1 MTRKQLNLRIIMT
14 KSKKAK
20 IILTTNE
27 GAEFFSNNEYNSI
40 LANLKKHI
48 RECQLRATT
57 AVNKEL
63 IRLYWTIGKTIVERQ
78 EGRGWGTKFIEKL
91 AKDLQNEF
99 PGVEGFSRTNVFRM
113 RAFYKEYKIVP
124 PLVGLFDEID
134 HLGVLTLIPWSH
146 NILLMEKL
154 DSIEQRLWYATKT
167 IENAWGKRALEDW
180 IDRDVYSRQG
190 KAVTNFSLRLPEP
203 QSTLAKETLCDPYFF
218 DFLNLLPGHLEKEL
232 EDGLVEKIQQT
243 LLAFGHG
250 FAFVGR
256 QYPLEIDGDTFY
268 VDLLFYHIPSHRYIA
283 VELKTE
289 PFKAEHTGQMNF
301 YLAAIDDML
310 KMSQDNP
317 SIGLILCKKKS
328 KIKAEYALRDLQK
341 LMSVAE
347 YSTTRKNLPK
357 SIENLLPPIEEIE
370 EELEKDMRTDIE
382 TKVRASPHSS
392 TNECLGDS
400 LC

>member
-1 MTRKQLNLRIIMT
+1 MT
-14 KSKKAK
+14 KAEKMKCTPETKKEK
-20 IILTTNE
+20 ELFSSQEYSLT
-27 GAEFFSNNEYNSI
+27 
-40 LANLKKHI
+40 LADLKKQI
-48 RECQLRATT
+48 RTCQLKAAM

-63 IRLYWTIGKTIVERQ
+63 IRLYWAIGKTIVERQ
-78 EGRGWGTKFIEKL
+78 EGNGWGTKFIEKL

-113 RAFYKEYKIVP
+113 RAFYREYKIVP
-124 PLVGLFDEID
+124 PLVGQIDEID
-134 HLGVLTLIPWSH
+134 HLGVLSQIPWSH

-154 DSIEQRLWYATKT
+154 DSVEQRLWYAAKT
-167 IENAWGKRALEDW
+167 VENKWGKRALEDW
-180 IDRDVYSRQG
+180 IDTDIYSRQG

-203 QSTLAKETLCDPYFF
+203 QSTLAQETLCDPYFF
-218 DFLNLLPGHLEKEL
+218 DFLNLPQGHLEREL
-232 EDGLVEKIQQT
+232 EEGLVEKIQQT

-268 VDLLFYHIPSHRYIA
+268 VDLLFYHIPSHRYIV

-289 PFKAEHTGQMNF
+289 HFKAEHTGQLNF

-310 KMSQDNP
+310 KTPHDNP

-328 KIKAEYALRDLQK
+328 KIKAEYALRDLEK

-347 YSTTRKNLPK
+347 YSTTRKTIQK
-357 SIENLLPPIEEIE
+357 SMDNLLPPVEEIE
-370 EELEKDMRTDIE
+370 EELGPVI
-382 TKVRASPHSS
+382 
-392 TNECLGDS
+392 N
-400 LC
+400 

>member
-1 MTRKQLNLRIIMT
+1 MAKE
-14 KSKKAK
+14 KKVKNQPAK
-20 IILTTNE
+20 AEEKELT
-27 GAEFFSNNEYNSI
+27 SNKDYASM
-40 LANLKKHI
+40 LMKLKKNI
-48 RECQLRATT
+48 RESQLRAAI

-63 IRLYWTIGKTIVERQ
+63 IRLYWTIGKSIIEKQ
-78 EGRGWGTKFIEKL
+78 EVSGWGTKFIEKL

-124 PLVGLFDEID
+124 PAVGQIDEIE
-134 HLGVLTLIPWSH
+134 HLGVLTQIPWSH
-146 NILLMEKL
+146 NIILMEKI

-167 IENAWGKRALEDW
+167 IENKWGKRALEDW
-180 IDRDVYSRQG
+180 IDRDIYSRQG

-203 QSTLAKETLCDPYFF
+203 QSTLAKETLCDPYLF
-218 DFLNLLPGHLEKEL
+218 DYLNLPPGHLEKEL
-232 EDGLVEKIQQT
+232 EDGLVNKIQET

-268 VDLLFYHIPSHRYIA
+268 IDLLFYHIPTHRYIS

-289 PFKAEHTGQMNF
+289 PFKPEHTGQMNF
-301 YLAAIDDML
+301 YLAALDDML
-310 KMSQDNP
+310 KTPEDNP
-317 SIGLILCKKKS
+317 SIGLIICKKKS

-347 YSTTRKNLPK
+347 YSTGAKNKSPK
-357 SIENLLPPIEEIE
+357 VIGNLLPTIAEIE
-370 EELEKDMRTDIE
+370 AELAKDD
-382 TKVRASPHSS
+382 K
-392 TNECLGDS
+392 
-400 LC
+400 

>member
-1 MTRKQLNLRIIMT
+1 MTLDDVAGKMNDLKRRYIEDRMPRE
-14 KSKKAK
+14 KKAK
-20 IILTTNE
+20 TLPVK
-27 GAEFFSNNEYNSI
+27 AEEKELMSNNDYMSMLTE
-40 LANLKKHI
+40 LKKHI
-48 RECQLRATT
+48 RECQLRAAT

-63 IRLYWTIGKTIVERQ
+63 IQLYWTIGKSIFERQ
-78 EGRGWGTKFIEKL
+78 EGSGWGAKFIEKL

-99 PGVEGFSRTNVFRM
+99 PGVEGFSKRNVFRM
-113 RAFYKEYKIVP
+113 RAFYLEYKLVP
-124 PLVGLFDEID
+124 PVAAQLNELE
-134 HLGVLTLIPWSH
+134 HLGVLTQIPWSH
-146 NILLMEKL
+146 NIILMEK
-154 DSIEQRLWYATKT
+154 IENVEQRLWYAEKT
-167 IENAWGKRALEDW
+167 VENKWGKRALEDW
-180 IDRDVYSRQG
+180 IDRDIYSRQG

-218 DFLNLLPGHLEKEL
+218 DFLNLPPGHLEKEL
-232 EDGLVEKIQQT
+232 EDRLVEKIQET

-310 KMSQDNP
+310 KTPQDNP
-317 SIGLILCKKKS
+317 SIGLILCKRKS

-347 YSTTRKNLPK
+347 YSTETQKKLHK
-357 SIENLLPPIEEIE
+357 EIDALLPPIEEIE
-370 EELEKDMRTDIE
+370 EELEKDA
-382 TKVRASPHSS
+382 K
-392 TNECLGDS
+392 NE
-400 LC
+400 